1 MTIVRIAPSPT
12 GKLHLGTAR
21 TALFNFLFAKKET
34 RLAFG
39 KPRRKGKFILRL
51 EDTDRERSTKEFEKD
66 IIENLK
72 WLGLSW
78 DGEPYY
84 QMERLKIYQKYADTL
99 LKKGLAYYCYCSK
112 EELKKERRLQE
123 AQKKPTRYSGRC
135 KKLSEKEIAKLE
147 KEGRKPALRL
157 DVGAVQKKF
166 RIGQKI
172 EFMDLIHDKVSFDLK
187 NEGDFII
194 VKSDGTPIFHF
205 AVVIDDAEMKI
216 THIIRGEDHLSNTPK
231 QILLQRA
238 LGFAQPKYVHLPLI
252 LNPDKTKMSKR
263 FGNVDVE
270 SFRKKGYLKEAILNY
285 LATLGWYSADK
296 ETVSISKMIKE
307 FDIDDLQKSPAIFYQ
322 EKLDWLNSQWI
333 CNLKNNELQKR
344 IMELG
349 FCKIDE
355 KIIEIIKERIKR
367 LNEVPFWTNFFFERQ
382 KIKESD
388 LNKELGKEKTKEVL
402 SAFLNELKKTAGKS
416 DKIKEKAKQV
426 SDKMNLSLRQFLAPI
441 RIAITYSPV
450 SPPLFESME
459 ILGKKEYLGRLKS
472 ALK

>member
-1 MTIVRIAPSPT
+1 M
-12 GKLHLGTAR
+12 
-21 TALFNFLFAKKET
+21 
-34 RLAFG
+34 
-39 KPRRKGKFILRL
+39 
-51 EDTDRERSTKEFEKD
+51 
-66 IIENLK
+66 
-72 WLGLSW
+72 
-78 DGEPYY
+78 
-84 QMERLKIYQKYADTL
+84 
-99 LKKGLAYYCYCSK
+99 
-112 EELKKERRLQE
+112 
-123 AQKKPTRYSGRC
+123 
-135 KKLSEKEIAKLE
+135 
-147 KEGRKPALRL
+147 
-157 DVGAVQKKF
+157 
-166 RIGQKI
+166 
-172 EFMDLIHDKVSFDLK
+172 
-187 NEGDFII
+187 
-194 VKSDGTPIFHF
+194 
-205 AVVIDDAEMKI
+205 
-216 THIIRGEDHLSNTPK
+216 
-231 QILLQRA
+231 
-238 LGFAQPKYVHLPLI
+238 
-252 LNPDKTKMSKR
+252 
-263 FGNVDVE
+263 
-270 SFRKKGYLKEAILNY
+270 
-285 LATLGWYSADK
+285 GWYSADK

>member
-166 RIGQKI
+166 KMVQKI
-172 EFMDLIHDKVSFDLK
+172 EFMDLIHGKVSFDLK